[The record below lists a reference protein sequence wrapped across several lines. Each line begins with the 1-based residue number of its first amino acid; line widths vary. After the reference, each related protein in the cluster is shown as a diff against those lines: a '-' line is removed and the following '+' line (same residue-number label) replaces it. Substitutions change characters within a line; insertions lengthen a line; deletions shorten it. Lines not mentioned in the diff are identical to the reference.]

1 MPSHIDWRRLST
13 YLILIALFLAAS
25 PSRLPADIFVLES
38 GGRIEGEWLN
48 RDEQPLTK
56 YAIRTSGVT
65 LNLPAGAVRET
76 IRQSPAELEYSKLAP
91 VAADTVEGQW
101 ELAEWCRKNNLPRQR
116 EVHLQRVVE
125 LNPNHQQ
132 ARFALGYQF
141 VRGEWII
148 RSDARRQEGY
158 EFYRGKWRTPQEI
171 EILESNSRSELAEKE
186 WLGRLKRWRFEL
198 DQPDKSRL
206 AYASLTAINDPIAAR
221 PIGEFFNRERQRNV
235 KAIYADVLARIA
247 TPDAIRILIDRTLS
261 DPDDEVYFL
270 CVGKLAQLQK
280 PHIGDPFIAAL
291 KDNDNVKVNRAAAA
305 LARLQD
311 KTAISPLIDALKTTH
326 TRVINNGPGA
336 DATTTAFVNGSTHM
350 RKGEG
355 PEVQIVHVQNQPVL
369 DALTKLTG
377 TDFGFNQQAWRYW
390 YSQEKIAKETSQA
403 PLDARRN

>member
-1 MPSHIDWRRLST
+1 MPSHIDWRRLSNCLAIIT
-13 YLILIALFLAAS
+13 LFLVTS
-25 PSRLPADIFVLES
+25 PAQLRADIFVLES

-56 YAIRTSGVT
+56 YSIRTSGVT
-65 LNLPAGAVRET
+65 LNLPASAVRET
-76 IRQSPAELEYSKLAP
+76 IRQSPAESEYSKLAP
-91 VAADTVEGQW
+91 AAADTVEGQW
-101 ELAEWCRKNNLPRQR
+101 ELAEWCRKNNLMRQR
-116 EVHLQRVVE
+116 EVHLRRVVE
-125 LNPNHQQ
+125 LNPDHQQ

-141 VRGEWII
+141 LRGQWIS

-221 PIGEFFNRERQRNV
+221 PIGEFFARERQRNV
-235 KAIYADVLARIA
+235 KAIYADVLARLA
-247 TPDAIRILIDRTLS
+247 TPDAIRILVERTLS

-270 CVGKLAQLQK
+270 CIGKLAQLQK
-280 PHIGDPFIAAL
+280 PHLGDPFIATL

-336 DATTTAFVNGSTHM
+336 DATTTAFTTAGAHM

-377 TDFGFNQQAWRYW
+377 ADFGFDQRAWRYW
-390 YSQEKIAKETSQA
+390 YSQEKIAKESSQA
-403 PLDARRN
+403 PLDTRRN